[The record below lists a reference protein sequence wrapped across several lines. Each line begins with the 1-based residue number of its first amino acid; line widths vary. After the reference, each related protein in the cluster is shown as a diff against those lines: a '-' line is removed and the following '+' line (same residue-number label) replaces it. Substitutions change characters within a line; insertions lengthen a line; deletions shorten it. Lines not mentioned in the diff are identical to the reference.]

1 MAKNNYIKKAN
12 SVVPS
17 PEQIEFMNTEFIA
30 FVHYGMNTFCNT
42 EWGTGR
48 EPEKYFNPAEF
59 SPKQW
64 AAAIKAAKM
73 KGAVL
78 TCKFSD
84 GFCLWPSEYTE
95 HSVKNSPWKDGN
107 GDIVKGFSDACREED
122 IKFGIYLSPY
132 DMHEKSFGTP
142 AYNDF
147 FVNQLTELC
156 TKYGDIFC
164 VWFERDNSGRQAYD
178 WERYYATIRKYQPKA
193 MICNCGPD
201 IRWCGN
207 HSGVSRSSEW
217 SVVPKALINDA
228 PAEKLVEP
236 NLGGRSKIRRAGELV
251 WFPSISDL
259 TMRRGWFFHD
269 NESTDLKLL
278 SKALGTYFKSVGNN
292 GSLLLNVAPSHSGK
306 IDKHDLEQLVTL
318 GAQLE
323 LEFKEDFSEEAEF
336 TASSCADDLHS
347 ASFINSGKSFFKT
360 APGAGK
366 TVITVD
372 MGRVCSIDK
381 VVLAE
386 NILTGQQIEKFKLY
400 YFYDKKWRRLYSG
413 TTVGRKKICIFP
425 PMDARRLKLVI
436 EKKREFATLSEFKI
450 Y

>member
-1 MAKNNYIKKAN
+1 
-12 SVVPS
+12 
-17 PEQIEFMNTEFIA
+17 
-30 FVHYGMNTFCNT
+30 
-42 EWGTGR
+42 
-48 EPEKYFNPAEF
+48 
-59 SPKQW
+59 
-64 AAAIKAAKM
+64 
-73 KGAVL
+73 
-78 TCKFSD
+78 
-84 GFCLWPSEYTE
+84 
-95 HSVKNSPWKDGN
+95 
-107 GDIVKGFSDACREED
+107 
-122 IKFGIYLSPY
+122 
-132 DMHEKSFGTP
+132 
-142 AYNDF
+142 
-147 FVNQLTELC
+147 
-156 TKYGDIFC
+156 
-164 VWFERDNSGRQAYD
+164 
-178 WERYYATIRKYQPKA
+178 
-193 MICNCGPD
+193 
-201 IRWCGN
+201 
-207 HSGVSRSSEW
+207 
-217 SVVPKALINDA
+217 
-228 PAEKLVEP
+228 
-236 NLGGRSKIRRAGELV
+236 
-251 WFPSISDL
+251 
-259 TMRRGWFFHD
+259 MRRGWFFHD